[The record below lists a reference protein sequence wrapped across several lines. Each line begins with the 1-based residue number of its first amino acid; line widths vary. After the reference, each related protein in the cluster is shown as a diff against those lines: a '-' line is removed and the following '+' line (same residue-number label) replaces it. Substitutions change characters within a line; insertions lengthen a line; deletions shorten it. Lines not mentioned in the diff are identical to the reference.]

1 MDSYSVDSDY
11 GKIGIC
17 GEGPESILFVGGW
30 NQSPER
36 MLEVQRTL
44 GEYGLSSIGISPFD
58 NGLNLNMDQKL
69 PDVSEL
75 TTIQESILR
84 RAALLNEAAAT
95 LPVDVFGQS
104 PSKVLTHCGG
114 ANVYLLA
121 LHIDQ
126 NTQLPKSGVLAEP
139 MIAENMNL
147 NDYTRPAVRHQRAY
161 EKGDLRRINFRALA
175 PQDAD
180 FDASRSKETLTSIL
194 NSRGATLLAEALS
207 LGARLK
213 LLLGHD
219 DFAAP
224 ESAIESSLANQALNP
239 AEYIHRYRP
248 NKLGHGYLLAEP
260 KEAVAD
266 IVPLL
271 DSL

>member
-1 MDSYSVDSDY
+1 MDCYSVDSNY
-11 GKIGIC
+11 GKVGIC

-30 NQSPER
+30 NQNPQR
-36 MLEVQRTL
+36 MLEVQKAL

-58 NGLNLNMDQKL
+58 NGLDLNMAQKL

-75 TTIQESILR
+75 VTIQESILR
-84 RAALLNEAAAT
+84 RAVLLNEMSET
-95 LPVDVFGQS
+95 LIADIFGHP
-104 PSKVLTHCGG
+104 PSKVVTHCGG

-121 LHIDQ
+121 LHI
-126 NTQLPKSGVLAEP
+126 TQEATLPNRGVLAEP

-180 FDASRSKETLTSIL
+180 FDAGRSKETLTSIL
-194 NSRGATLLAEALS
+194 NSRGATLFEKALS
-207 LGARLK
+207 KGARLH
-213 LLLGHD
+213 LLLGHE

-224 ESAIESSLANQALNP
+224 ATAIESSLLSQSLCP
-239 AEYIHRYRP
+239 DEYISHYRP

-260 KEAVAD
+260 SEAVAD
-266 IVPLL
+266 IIPIL
-271 DSL
+271 DRI